1 MKKTRFTEEQIAAIL
16 REQDAGSTVEEIC
29 RKHGFSNKTFCHWK
43 KKFGSMEATDVK
55 KIRQLEEE
63 NARLKRIVANL
74 SLENE
79 AENEVLRK
87 SSEPATETRSSSSTE
102 RRRRKRTTSV

>member
-1 MKKTRFTEEQIAAIL
+1 MRKTRFTEEQMVEVL

-29 RKHGFSNKTFCHWK
+29 RKHGISNQTFYHWK
-43 KKFGSMEATDVK
+43 KKFGGMEATDVK
-55 KIRQLEEE
+55 KMRVLEDE

-79 AENEVLRK
+79 AIKEVLTK
-87 SSEPATETRSSSSTE
+87 
-102 RRRRKRTTSV
+102 KW

>member
-1 MKKTRFTEEQIAAIL
+1 MKKTRFTEEQMAAIL

-29 RKHGFSNKTFCHWK
+29 RKHGISSQTFYHWR

-55 KIRQLEEE
+55 KMRQLEEE
-63 NARLKRIVANL
+63 NACRKRIVANL

-79 AENEVLRK
+79 AINEVLRK
-87 SSEPATETRSSSSTE
+87 
-102 RRRRKRTTSV
+102 KF

>member
-1 MKKTRFTEEQIAAIL
+1 MKKTRFTEEQMVAIL
-16 REQDAGSTVEEIC
+16 REQDGESTVEDIC
-29 RKHGFSNKTFCHWK
+29 RKHGISNQTFYHWK

-55 KIRQLEEE
+55 KMRQLEEE

-79 AENEVLRK
+79 AINEVLRK
-87 SSEPATETRSSSSTE
+87 
-102 RRRRKRTTSV
+102 KF

>member
-1 MKKTRFTEEQIAAIL
+1 MKKTRFTEEQMVAIL
-16 REQDAGSTVEEIC
+16 REQDGESTVEDIC
-29 RKHGFSNKTFCHWK
+29 RKHGISNQTFYHWK

-55 KIRQLEEE
+55 MMRQLEEE

-79 AENEVLRK
+79 AINEVLRK
-87 SSEPATETRSSSSTE
+87 
-102 RRRRKRTTSV
+102 KF

>member
-1 MKKTRFTEEQIAAIL
+1 MKKTRVTEEQMAAIL
-16 REQDAGSTVEEIC
+16 REQDDGSPVEEIC
-29 RKHGFSNKTFCHWK
+29 RKNSISNQTFYHWK

-55 KIRQLEEE
+55 KMRQLEEE

-79 AENEVLRK
+79 AINEVLRK
-87 SSEPATETRSSSSTE
+87 
-102 RRRRKRTTSV
+102 KF